1 MKTKGIFKSAS
12 FPAAFRLFP
21 AILGIFFLSGCLS
34 LAGKAGRALDGSA
47 FEGKTL
53 AIYRA
58 EPEGGGGKKKPETE
72 LRLLRGKDGREYL
85 EFIPGAFP
93 YLRLRGSAPDGEGNF
108 YLSSLRFLSGHVSG
122 WNEFTLDLSGTGQF
136 IPRDA
141 NGNATGNVPG
151 DARGDARFQLH
162 ASPEPVQISE
172 GKIRRN
178 SERISGEQALSALRN
193 RYERILALTGWMREQ
208 GPPLFKDSGA
218 FESYWK
224 PLLLPELVS
233 GRKRPPG
240 WNTGNAQWVR
250 AEDVRWNT
258 QYTQALFP
266 ESLRVLRDS
275 GALLRDWEEALPWIY
290 FEYER
295 EGFMESLQRGVNF
308 SKIR

>member
-1 MKTKGIFKSAS
+1 MKTKDIFRSAGGPFPPPLS

-21 AILGIFFLSGCLS
+21 ALLGIFFLSGCLS
-34 LAGKAGRALDGSA
+34 LADKAGRALDGSA

-58 EPEGGGGKKKPETE
+58 EPEGGGGKKRPETE
-72 LRLLRGKDGREYL
+72 LRLLKGKDGREYL
-85 EFIPGAFP
+85 ELVPGAFP
-93 YLRLRGSAPDGEGNF
+93 SLRLRGSAPDGEGNF
-108 YLSSLRFLSGHVSG
+108 YLGSLRFLSGHVSG

-141 NGNATGNVPG
+141 CG
-151 DARGDARFQLH
+151 DAREDVRFQLH
-162 ASPEPVQISE
+162 APPEPIQISE

-178 SERISGEQALSALRN
+178 SERISGDRALTALRN
-193 RYERILALTGWMREQ
+193 RYERILALTGWMRDQ
-208 GPPLFKDSGA
+208 SPPLFKDSGA

-233 GRKRPPG
+233 RGKRPPG
-240 WNTGNAQWVR
+240 WDTGNAQWVR

-266 ESLRVLRDS
+266 ESLRVLRNS